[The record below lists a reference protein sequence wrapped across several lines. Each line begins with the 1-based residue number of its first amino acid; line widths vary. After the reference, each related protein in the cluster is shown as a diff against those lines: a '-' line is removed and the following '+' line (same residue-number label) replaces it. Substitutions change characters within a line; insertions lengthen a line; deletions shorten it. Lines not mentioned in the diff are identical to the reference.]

1 MSNLLF
7 LVHRLPFP
15 PDKGDKIRSFNLLR
29 HLSTRY
35 QIFLGGFVDKNEDW
49 QYLAELEK
57 YCSEVFFRPVSR
69 LHSGLSVA
77 QSLIRGRSLSVGYYS
92 DKALRL
98 WVEELLR
105 TIQFDVVVSF
115 SSTMAQFL
123 PQVVPRKSIVHADFV
138 DLDSDKWRQYAS
150 EAKWPMSLVYAYEA
164 KALAEWE
171 LDVVESA
178 DAITLVSAEERRLLL
193 DRCGRRARNIEVVRN
208 GVDTEFFDPEIE
220 FENPYTL
227 GKPVTIFTGAMD
239 YFANVQGVKW
249 FAEYVWP
256 RVKNKVPAAEFWIV
270 GSNPAKEVKALRAVD
285 GVVVTGYVSDIRP
298 YLKHASIAVAPLQ
311 LARGVQNKVLEAL
324 AMDLP
329 VIATPQALQGL
340 DGTLPG
346 SITSIADATKFA
358 EMTSRALGV
367 ETSLHDVQGRA
378 YVQENYDWDQN
389 LSKLDDILAAALEAK
404 TDLDCRES
412 PRK

>member
-7 LVHRLPFP
+7 LVHRIPFP

-29 HLSTRY
+29 HLSTRH

-49 QYLAELEK
+49 KYLAEVEK

-69 LHSGLSVA
+69 LRSKLSVA
-77 QSLIRGRSLSVGYYS
+77 RSLIRGRSLSVGYYT
-92 DKALRL
+92 DEALRL
-98 WVEELLR
+98 WVEELLH
-105 TIQFDVVVSF
+105 TVQIDVVVSF

-123 PQVVPRKSIVHADFV
+123 PQDVPKNVIVHADFV

-150 EAKWPMSLVYAYEA
+150 EAKWPLSLIYAYEA
-164 KALAEWE
+164 KALAKWE
-171 LDVVESA
+171 LDVVESV

-193 DRCGRRARNIEVVRN
+193 GRCGRRARVIEVVRN
-208 GVDTEFFDPEIE
+208 GVDTEFFDPKIE

-227 GKPVTIFTGAMD
+227 GRPIALFTGAMD

-249 FAEYVWP
+249 FAEYIWS
-256 RVKNKVPAAEFWIV
+256 RVKKKVPAAEFWIV
-270 GSNPAKEVKALRAVD
+270 GSNPTKKVLALRAVD

-311 LARGVQNKVLEAL
+311 LARGVQNKILEAL
-324 AMDLP
+324 AMGLP
-329 VIATPQALQGL
+329 VIATPQAIQGL
-340 DGTLPG
+340 DGALPG

-358 EMTSRALGV
+358 DMTARALGV
-367 ETSLHDVQGRA
+367 KTSLNGVQGRN
-378 YVQENYDWDQN
+378 YVQVNYDWDRN
-389 LSKLDDILAAALEAK
+389 LSELDDILAAALKAK
-404 TDLDCRES
+404 TDLDGFES
-412 PRK
+412 PRE